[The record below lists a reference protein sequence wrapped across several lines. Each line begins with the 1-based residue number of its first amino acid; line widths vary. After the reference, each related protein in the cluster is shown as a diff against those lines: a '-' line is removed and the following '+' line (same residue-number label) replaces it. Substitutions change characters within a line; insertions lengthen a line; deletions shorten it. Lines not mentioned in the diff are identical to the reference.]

1 MVVYSLDSSLS
12 LKITTRSFSPFLEK
26 KRISLKPDFTIKMIT
41 SLKISSYSDWNL
53 FTHQQRP
60 LVIAGPC
67 SAETEEQLFN
77 TATLLKNNGI
87 EVLRAGIWKPRTRP
101 NCFEGVGIK
110 GLPWLQNLQKD
121 LGMKISTEVAN
132 AHHVEAALKHGI
144 DMLWIGARSTAN
156 PFVVQEIA
164 ESLKGVDI
172 PVLVKNP
179 VNPDIELWIG
189 AFERLYLC
197 GITKLGAIH
206 RGFSSYNSARY
217 RNTPQWQIPIE
228 LKRRIKD
235 LPLFCDPSHIS
246 GHQEYIQEVSQ
257 KAMDLGFDGLI
268 IESHVNPD
276 RALSDAQQQITP
288 DQLNEILTHLIIR
301 EEHPNNSN
309 NTLIIE
315 ELREKIDTLDNT
327 IMEALTNRMKIIE
340 EIGMYKK
347 QNNITILQPDRWEK
361 ILTRVLEEAR
371 KNNLSEEL
379 VERVFKAIHQ
389 ASIDRQTDIMNK
401 P

>member
-1 MVVYSLDSSLS
+1 MVVYSLDSSLP

>member
-1 MVVYSLDSSLS
+1 MFDVYNLLDIEPVKAEKAYFWDRDGNKYLDFYGGHAVISIGHSHPHYVELVTGQLNRIGFYSNAVKNHLQEELEWKLRELS
-12 LKITTRSFSPFLEK
+12 GCT
-26 KRISLKPDFTIKMIT
+26 D
-41 SLKISSYSDWNL
+41 YNL
-53 FTHQQRP
+53 F
-60 LVIAGPC
+60 LCNSG
-67 SAETEEQLFN
+67 AEANE
-77 TATLLKNNGI
+77 
-87 EVLRAGIWKPRTRP
+87 
-101 NCFEGVGIK
+101 
-110 GLPWLQNLQKD
+110 
-121 LGMKISTEVAN
+121 N
-132 AHHVEAALKHGI
+132 AHHVEAALKYG
-144 DMLWIGARSTAN
+144 MNMVWIGARSTAN
-156 PFVVQEIA
+156 PFAVQEIA

-206 RGFSSYNSARY
+206 RGFSSYNSTRY
-217 RNTPQWQIPIE
+217 RNMPQWQIPIE
-228 LKRRIKD
+228 LKRRIKN

-246 GHQEYIQEVSQ
+246 GHREYIQEISQ

-276 RALSDAQQQITP
+276 CALSDALQQITP
-288 DQLNEILTHLIIR
+288 DQLNQILAHLIIR

-327 IMEALTNRMKIIE
+327 IMEVLTNRMKIIE
-340 EIGMYKK
+340 EIGTYKK

-389 ASIDRQTDIMNK
+389 ASIDRQTDIMNE
-401 P
+401 

>member
-1 MVVYSLDSSLS
+1 M
-12 LKITTRSFSPFLEK
+12 
-26 KRISLKPDFTIKMIT
+26 
-41 SLKISSYSDWNL
+41 L
-53 FTHQQRP
+53 F
-60 LVIAGPC
+60 
-67 SAETEEQLFN
+67 
-77 TATLLKNNGI
+77 
-87 EVLRAGIWKPRTRP
+87 
-101 NCFEGVGIK
+101 
-110 GLPWLQNLQKD
+110 
-121 LGMKISTEVAN
+121 
-132 AHHVEAALKHGI
+132 
-144 DMLWIGARSTAN
+144 
-156 PFVVQEIA
+156 QEIA
-164 ESLKGVDI
+164 ESLKGIDI

-206 RGFSSYNSARY
+206 RGFSSYNSTRY
-217 RNTPQWQIPIE
+217 RNMPQWQIPIE
-228 LKRRIKD
+228 LKRRIKN

-246 GHQEYIQEVSQ
+246 GHREYIQEISQ

-276 RALSDAQQQITP
+276 CALSDALQQITP
-288 DQLNEILTHLIIR
+288 DQLNQILAHLIIR

-327 IMEALTNRMKIIE
+327 IMEVLTNRMKIIE
-340 EIGMYKK
+340 EIGTYKK

-389 ASIDRQTDIMNK
+389 ASIDRQTDIMNE
-401 P
+401 

>member
-1 MVVYSLDSSLS
+1 MKY
-12 LKITTRSFSPFLEK
+12 IIRRSYPKSKGIAPFLEK
-26 KRISLKPDFTIKMIT
+26 KRISLNSNFVVKMTKPLEIQ
-41 SLKISSYSDWNL
+41 SYSEWNL
-53 FTHQQRP
+53 FTRQERP
-60 LVIAGPC
+60 LMIAGPC
-67 SAETEEQLFN
+67 SAESEEQLFN
-77 TATLLKNNGI
+77 TATQLKTNGI

-101 NCFEGVGIK
+101 NCFEGVGVK
-110 GLPWLQNLQKD
+110 GLPWLQNIQKE

-132 AHHVEAALKHGI
+132 AHHVEVALKYG
-144 DMLWIGARSTAN
+144 MNMVWIGARSTAN
-156 PFVVQEIA
+156 PFAVQEIA

-206 RGFSSYNSARY
+206 RGFSSYNSTRY
-217 RNTPQWQIPIE
+217 RNMPQWQIPIE
-228 LKRRIKD
+228 LKRRIKN

-246 GHQEYIQEVSQ
+246 GHREYIQEISQ

-276 RALSDAQQQITP
+276 CALSDAFQQITP
-288 DQLNEILTHLIIR
+288 DQLNHILAHLIIR

-309 NTLIIE
+309 STLIIE

-327 IMEALTNRMKIIE
+327 IMEVLTNRMKIIE
-340 EIGMYKK
+340 EIGTYKK

-389 ASIDRQTDIMNK
+389 ASIDRQTDIMNE
-401 P
+401 

>member
-1 MVVYSLDSSLS
+1 MT
-12 LKITTRSFSPFLEK
+12 KALE
-26 KRISLKPDFTIKMIT
+26 IQ
-41 SLKISSYSDWNL
+41 SYSEWHL
-53 FTHQQRP
+53 FSDLHRP
-60 LVIAGPC
+60 LIIAGPC
-67 SAETEEQLFN
+67 SAESEEQLFQ
-77 TATLLKNNGI
+77 TAKLLKKNGI
-87 EVLRAGIWKPRTRP
+87 QVLRAGIWKPRTRP
-101 NCFEGVGIK
+101 NCFEGVGMK
-110 GLPWLQNLQKD
+110 GLPWLQNIQQE
-121 LGMKISTEVAN
+121 LGMKVSTEVAN
-132 AHHVEAALKHGI
+132 AYHVEAALKHGI
-144 DMLWIGARSTAN
+144 DMLWVGARSTAN

-206 RGFSSYNSARY
+206 RGFSSYNSNRY
-217 RNTPQWQIPIE
+217 RNMPQWQIPIE
-228 LKRRIKD
+228 LKRRIKN

-246 GHQEYIQEVSQ
+246 GHREYIQEVSQ
-257 KAMDLGFDGLI
+257 KSMDLGFDGLI
-268 IESHVNPD
+268 IESHINPEC
-276 RALSDAQQQITP
+276 ALSDASQQITP
-288 DQLNEILTHLIIR
+288 NQLKYILANLIIR

-309 NTLIIE
+309 NNLIME

-327 IMEALTNRMKIIE
+327 IMEALTNRMKIID

-389 ASIDRQTDIMNK
+389 ASIDRQTDIMNE
-401 P
+401 

>member
-1 MVVYSLDSSLS
+1 MT
-12 LKITTRSFSPFLEK
+12 KALE
-26 KRISLKPDFTIKMIT
+26 IP
-41 SLKISSYSDWNL
+41 SYSEWNL
-53 FTHQQRP
+53 FTRQKRP
-60 LVIAGPC
+60 LMIAGPC
-67 SAETEEQLFN
+67 SAETEEQLFK
-77 TATLLKNNGI
+77 TASLLKNNGI

-101 NCFEGVGIK
+101 NCFEGVGVK
-110 GLPWLQNLQKD
+110 GLPWLQNIQRE

-132 AHHVEAALKHGI
+132 AHHVETALKYGM

-156 PFVVQEIA
+156 PFAVQEIA
-164 ESLKGVDI
+164 DSLKGVDI

-206 RGFSSYNSARY
+206 RGFSSYNSTRY
-217 RNTPQWQIPIE
+217 RNMPQWQIPIE
-228 LKRRIKD
+228 LKRRIKN

-246 GHQEYIQEVSQ
+246 GHREYIQEISQ

-276 RALSDAQQQITP
+276 CALSDASQQITP
-288 DQLNEILTHLIIR
+288 DQLNQILTHLVIR

-309 NTLIIE
+309 NTLIME

-389 ASIDRQTDIMNK
+389 ASIDRQTDIMNE
-401 P
+401 

>member
-1 MVVYSLDSSLS
+1 MIKPLEIQTYSA
-12 LKITTRSFSPFLEK
+12 
-26 KRISLKPDFTIKMIT
+26 
-41 SLKISSYSDWNL
+41 WNL
-53 FTHQQRP
+53 FTQHQRP
-60 LVIAGPC
+60 LIIAGPC

-77 TATLLKNNGI
+77 TAILLKNNGI
-87 EVLRAGIWKPRTRP
+87 KILRAGIWKPRTRP

-110 GLPWLQNLQKD
+110 GLPWLQNIQRE
-121 LGMKISTEVAN
+121 LGMKSSTEVAN
-132 AHHVEAALKHGI
+132 ANHVEAALKYGM

-156 PFVVQEIA
+156 PFAVQEIA
-164 ESLKGVDI
+164 ESLKGIDI
-172 PVLVKNP
+172 PVFVKNP

-206 RGFSSYNSARY
+206 RGFSSYNSTRY
-217 RNTPQWQIPIE
+217 RNMPQWQIPIE
-228 LKRRIKD
+228 LKRRIKN
-235 LPLFCDPSHIS
+235 LPLFCDPSHIG
-246 GHQEYIQEVSQ
+246 GHREYIQEISQ

-268 IESHVNPD
+268 IESHINPD
-276 RALSDAQQQITP
+276 YALSDASQQVTP
-288 DQLNEILTHLIIR
+288 QQLNQILGHLIIR

-309 NTLIIE
+309 NNLIME

-327 IMEALTNRMKIIE
+327 IMEVLTNRMKIIE

-389 ASIDRQTDIMNK
+389 ASIDRQTDIMNE
-401 P
+401 